1 MSVVFITG
9 ATSGFGAA
17 CVRRF
22 AREGWSV
29 AATGRKP
36 DLLAAL
42 AAEVAPAPIHT
53 AVLDVRDKA
62 AVQAAVAAL
71 PAPFAQVDCL
81 VNNAGL
87 ALGLDS
93 AWKVD
98 LADWETMVDTNI
110 KGLLYCTRALLP
122 GMVERKRGH
131 VINLGSIAGSY
142 PYPGAN
148 VYGATKAFVKQL
160 SLNLRCELIGAKV
173 RVTDIE
179 PGMADTNFS
188 PTRFKGDTERARKV
202 YADMSPLTAEDI
214 AEAIFWCASLPWH
227 VSVSRLELWPTEQ
240 APAFFNVH
248 RDGY

>member
-22 AREGWSV
+22 AKEGWSV
-29 AATGRKP
+29 VATGRKA
-36 DLLAAL
+36 DLLAQL
-42 AAEVAPAPIHT
+42 AAEAAPAPVHT

-62 AVQAAVAAL
+62 AVQAVVDAL
-71 PAPFAQVDCL
+71 PAPFKEVDCL

-87 ALGLDS
+87 ALGLEP
-93 AWKVD
+93 AYHVD
-98 LADWETMVDTNI
+98 LQDWENMVDTNI
-110 KGLLYCTRALLP
+110 KGLLYCTRTLLP

-131 VINLGSIAGSY
+131 IINLGSIAGSY
-142 PYPGAN
+142 PYPGSN

-160 SLNLRCELIGAKV
+160 SLNLRCELISTKV

-188 PTRFKGDTERARKV
+188 PTRFKGDAARAAKV
-202 YADMSPLTAEDI
+202 YEGMSPLTAEDI
-214 AEAIFWCASLPWH
+214 AEAIYWCASLPWH

-248 RDGY
+248 RNG

>member
-9 ATSGFGAA
+9 ATAGFGEA
-17 CVRRF
+17 CARRF

-29 AATGRKP
+29 VATGRKP
-36 DLLAAL
+36 ELLARL
-42 AAEVAPAPIHT
+42 AAEIAPAPIHT

-62 AVQAAVAAL
+62 AVAAL
-71 PAPFAQVDCL
+71 VDGLPPAFREVDLL

-87 ALGLDS
+87 ALGLEPAHQAS
-93 AWKVD
+93 
-98 LADWETMVDTNI
+98 LEDWEVMVDTNI

-122 GMVERKRGH
+122 GMVERQRGH

-142 PYPGAN
+142 PYPGGN

-160 SLNLRCELIGAKV
+160 SLNLRCELISTRV

-188 PTRFKGDTERARKV
+188 PTRFKGDAARAAKV
-202 YADMSPLTAEDI
+202 YEGMSPLTADDV
-214 AEAIFWCASLPWH
+214 AEAIYWSASLPWH
-227 VSVSRLELWPTEQ
+227 VNVSRLELWPTQQ

-248 RDGY
+248 REA